1 MLISYLTVSQP
12 ATAELIEKKSRFIAN
27 IAPVSTEEEAQAF
40 LDLIRK
46 QHKDAGHNV
55 YAYRVGLT
63 SEIVRCS
70 DDREPSGTA
79 GKPVLEVIQGNDIRN
94 VIVVVT
100 RYFGGTLL
108 GSGGLVRAY
117 SGAAKE
123 GLLTAEI
130 TEKVLCRK
138 MTVTVSYDLSKKFQ
152 HEFKKS
158 EYILSDTVYEQDIA
172 FCVLVKVD
180 KVDGL
185 EAEMQNLGN
194 GAVLVEFGEWVYG
207 E

>member
-1 MLISYLTVSQP
+1 MLNSYLTVSQP

-46 QHKDAGHNV
+46 QYKDAGHNV
-55 YAYRVGLT
+55 YAYRVGLK

-70 DDREPSGTA
+70 DDGEPSGTA
-79 GKPVLEVIQGNDIRN
+79 GKPVLEVIQGNDIKN
-94 VIVVVT
+94 VVVVVT

-108 GSGGLVRAY
+108 GSGGLARAY

-123 GLLTAEI
+123 GLLNA
-130 TEKVLCRK
+130 KVVERELRRK
-138 MTVTVSYDLSKKFQ
+138 MVVTVGYDLSKKFQ

-158 EYILSDTVYEQDIA
+158 DYILSDTVYEQDIA
-172 FCVLVKVD
+172 FYVLIKAEKCD
-180 KVDGL
+180 IF
-185 EAEMQNLGN
+185 ETEMQNLGS
-194 GAVLVEFGEWVYG
+194 GGVLVEVGEWVYV
-207 E
+207 